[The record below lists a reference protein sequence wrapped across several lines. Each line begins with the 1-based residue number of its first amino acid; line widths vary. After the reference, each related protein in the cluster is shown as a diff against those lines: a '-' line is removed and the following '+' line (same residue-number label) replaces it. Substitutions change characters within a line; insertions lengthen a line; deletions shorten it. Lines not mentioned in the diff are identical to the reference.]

1 MNFFQ
6 RKPSEQDIV
15 EGIRLGGIKRQGF
28 ENKLYESFRYLIK
41 DATHKHKIETED
53 AAMAYS
59 DAVITV
65 IEHISNGRFEGRSS
79 LKTYLHQIFFNKCV
93 DAIRKNSTN
102 SLYHYSLDAVLEP
115 LPDPQRS
122 VVQALIQQQDHE
134 KLKRLLNTLGDRC
147 QELLNRW
154 GEGFSDK
161 ESATEFGYNTAQVA
175 QTTRLRCLEKLKELY
190 RK

>member
-6 RKPSEQDIV
+6 RKLSEQEIV
-15 EGIRLGGIKRQGF
+15 DGIRLGGQKRQRF
-28 ENKLYESFRYLIK
+28 ENNLYENFNYLIK
-41 DATHKHKIETED
+41 DATYKHKIGPEE
-53 AAMAYS
+53 ASMAYS
-59 DAVITV
+59 DAVLTV
-65 IEHISNGRFEGRSS
+65 IEHIANGRFEGRSS

-102 SLYHYSLDAVLEP
+102 SLYRYSLEDVLEP

-134 KLKRLLNTLGDRC
+134 KLKRLLNSLGERC

-161 ESATEFGYNTAQVA
+161 ESAAEFGYNTAQVA
-175 QTTRLRCLEKLKELY
+175 QTTRLRCLEKLKEMY

>member
-6 RKPSEQDIV
+6 RKLSEQEIV
-15 EGIRLGGIKRQGF
+15 DGIRLGGQKRQRF
-28 ENKLYESFRYLIK
+28 ENNLYENFNYLIK
-41 DATHKHKIETED
+41 DATNKHKIGPEE
-53 AAMAYS
+53 ASMAYS
-59 DAVITV
+59 DAVLTV
-65 IEHISNGRFEGRSS
+65 IEHIANGRFEGRSS

-102 SLYHYSLDAVLEP
+102 SLYRYSLEDVLEP

-134 KLKRLLNTLGDRC
+134 KLKRLLNSLGERC

-161 ESATEFGYNTAQVA
+161 ESAVEFGYNTAQVA
-175 QTTRLRCLEKLKELY
+175 QTTRLRCLEKLKGMY

>member
-1 MNFFQ
+1 MFLFQ
-6 RKPSEQDIV
+6 SSDSDILM
-15 EGIRLGGIKRQGF
+15 GIRAGGSMRPRFEKNFYDKYAYFIK
-28 ENKLYESFRYLIK
+28 EALK
-41 DATHKHKIETED
+41 KHKID
-53 AAMAYS
+53 AEYASMAYS
-59 DAVITV
+59 DSVFTCIQNIATGKF
-65 IEHISNGRFEGRSS
+65 EERSN
-79 LKTYLHQIFFNKCV
+79 LKTYLFQIFNNKCV
-93 DAIRKNSTN
+93 DAIRKNTTN
-102 SLYHYSLDAVLEP
+102 VLTQFSIDHVTEFI
-115 LPDPQRS
+115 PDPQRS

-161 ESATEFGYNTAQVA
+161 ESAAEFGYNTAQVA